1 MKNLKYKFPLS
12 KAMGKIRIKERF
24 AFSDYGIPVAPTQT
38 IMTAKHYIEWQIGY
52 DKVVKKNESYHFIG
66 ANGKTKQIYELSEFL
81 DFALCKKWITPNDI
95 RNIKTNIK
103 NYQDFIERK
112 EKIMRT
118 NFVNDNLNGIEF
130 LKANVS
136 YPLLIHRF
144 QNNDLLCEIVVRE
157 KQFAV
162 GTMPMLYFC
171 VALSSL
177 KDCDNQ
183 SFIGRKIQSNEYGYL
198 EITKENIAIF
208 IQIFRIFGLLSKVH
222 QYDCLQILDYL
233 LSKYCSGK

>member
-1 MKNLKYKFPLS
+1 MKSLKYPFPLS

-38 IMTAKHYIEWQIGY
+38 IMTPKHYIEWQIGY
-52 DKVVKKNESYHFIG
+52 DKVVNKNEAYHFIG
-66 ANGKTKQIYELSEFL
+66 ANGKAKQIYELSEFL
-81 DFALCKKWITPNDI
+81 DFALCENWITHKDI
-95 RNIKTNIK
+95 AELRTSIT
-103 NYQDFIERK
+103 NYQDFIEQK
-112 EKIMRT
+112 ETITRT

-130 LKANVS
+130 LKASVS
-136 YPLLIHRF
+136 YPLLIYRF

-177 KDCDNQ
+177 KDCNNQ
-183 SFIGRKIQSNEYGYL
+183 SFIGRNIRSNECGYL
-198 EITKENIAIF
+198 EITEENIIIF
-208 IQIFRIFGLLSKVH
+208 IQIFRIFGLLSKAH

-233 LSKYCSGK
+233 LNKY